1 MEKKEYI
8 ITPQGSLGLLA
19 LGHIG
24 IQKWRAVVQAQNKN
38 QNTSDKK
45 EKSNEKK

>member
-1 MEKKEYI
+1 MEKEEYI

-24 IQKWRAVVQAQNKN
+24 IQKWRDVVKAEKE
-38 QNTSDKK
+38 KK
-45 EKSNEKK
+45 ELLKESTKNVEKK